1 MNRIHCYTLLL
12 SLCFAPQLQAQI
24 IEEPD
29 SVVTIQPTEV
39 EQDNTFARNDKQTTP
54 PTREDITLPE
64 GMLRKYQSHLNA
76 WYRKEYMQLDT
87 ALLNAENPYYPT
99 EVYVDR
105 LRRLP
110 CLIEMPH
117 NDIVQQYIDQ
127 YTYRL
132 RESVS
137 FMIGALNFYAPIFEE
152 ALEAEGC
159 PLELKYLPVVE
170 SALDPTAVSSVGA
183 VGLWQFMVPTAKRF
197 DLTVNSLLDERRDPI
212 KSSKA
217 AARYLRTLYDEFQ
230 DWTLAI
236 AAYNCGENNVRKAI
250 RRANGARDYWTI
262 YPYLPRETR
271 GYVPAFIAANYVM
284 TNYCHHKIPPMMTVA
299 PIETDTILVTRD
311 LHLAQVASTCN
322 ISMEALEAMNP
333 QYRTGLIPG
342 YSQPC
347 ALRMPLAAIDQ
358 FIALGNSIYEYDA
371 ANYLTRRTLVVAEEP
386 LPASLRSKPAKA
398 ESEARSRHAR
408 SKHKTKHEKRERH
421 KSVKVRSGDT
431 LSEIAQRNG
440 TTVSKL
446 RRLNRL
452 SGNTIQPGAKIRVK

>member
-1 MNRIHCYTLLL
+1 MNRIFSYTLLL
-12 SLCFAPQLQAQI
+12 GLCFTAQHTHAQVAD
-24 IEEPD
+24 EPD
-29 SVVTIQPTEV
+29 TIVTIQPSDE
-39 EQDNTFARNDKQTTP
+39 
-54 PTREDITLPE
+54 PTSETYISPATSNIRPEDITLTE
-64 GMLRKYQSHLNA
+64 GMLHKYASRLNA
-76 WYRKEYMQLDT
+76 WYSREYMQLDT

-137 FMIGALNFYAPIFEE
+137 FMLGAQNFYAPIFEQ

-170 SALDPTAVSSVGA
+170 SALDPTAVSRVGA

-212 KSSKA
+212 KSSQA
-217 AARYLRTLYDEFQ
+217 AARYLRVLHNEFQ

-250 RRANGARDYWTI
+250 RRAGGARDYWTI

-284 TNYCHHKIPPMMTVA
+284 TNYCHHKIPPMTTIA
-299 PIETDTILVTRD
+299 PIETDTILITRD
-311 LHLAQVASTCN
+311 LHLAQVASTCGV
-322 ISMEALEAMNP
+322 SMEALEAMNP

-347 ALRMPLAAIDQ
+347 ALRMPLAAIEQ
-358 FIALGNSIYEYDA
+358 FLSLGDSVYDYEA
-371 ANYLTRRTLVVAEEP
+371 STYLSRRALVVAEEP
-386 LPASLRSKPAKA
+386 DPVVRRSQIETDDDNTRSRSKK
-398 ESEARSRHAR
+398 
-408 SKHKTKHEKRERH
+408 SKNKKSSKRERS

-431 LSEIAQRNG
+431 LSEIAERNG

-446 RRLNRL
+446 RRLNRI
-452 SGNTIQPGAKIRVK
+452 SGNRIQPGAKIRVK